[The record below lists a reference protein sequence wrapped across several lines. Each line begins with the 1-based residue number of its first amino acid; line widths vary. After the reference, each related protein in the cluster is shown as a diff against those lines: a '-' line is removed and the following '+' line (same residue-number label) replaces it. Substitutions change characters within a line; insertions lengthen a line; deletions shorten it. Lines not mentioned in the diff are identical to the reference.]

1 MYILLSI
8 SCIGALFVTAILLR
22 IYASWKN
29 TPWYAFVGTA
39 VGWFAAMT
47 VTFMVPADFATTYI
61 GTSDVAGK
69 KFMLFVT
76 WKIIYWTC
84 FCLTWIISPFLQ
96 DYAESG
102 GFTVWERT
110 RASIRNNLLFYGLEA
125 SLAIIV
131 VIFLLVRAEFTS
143 GQIINSAAALANVA
157 GLILMLLLSGYGLVD
172 IPRRFWRA
180 AQRTQL
186 IRQCQ
191 YEAAEIMQARAAA
204 EEEMEEA
211 IKALEKV
218 RSLLSPRDAELMSLA
233 SAISAKLPQTT
244 IDDIETSRKAQR
256 PRRSAQRPSRE
267 EPVMPFSLRNLM
279 ARIQGE
285 DSAAA
290 AEVKRDK
297 HTDYESNGHVTRK
310 DMIALNRRVMMAV
323 AGKARQD
330 FFWEELRQRYFR
342 LQDEVQ
348 AAGGNSTKLRLYASS
363 LQAPRTG
370 RFGPMLDKLEWY
382 WRVRFIPILYR
393 IAAVFFALLS
403 IAIVWS
409 ETTIVFTSPD
419 LSFLSLIAKTSPALS
434 ETAVQFIVM
443 IPICYLFACST
454 HTLFHLRIAR
464 FFALFHHGH
473 SSAKSLLFSAAYIGR
488 LAAPLSYNVLNLG
501 RLVYPSP
508 TVQTAFAKAVG
519 DMSSVFAVLG
529 SSFQYYASAALIVI
543 CLLTLFN
550 VGARLSNSFT
560 CCAPCQEFMFS
571 DDFYDDKIEEGRHAL
586 DAERRAIERQSSRRR
601 EHTTELLP
609 LKRHEQHTLAQEET
623 ISNDNVPLLDSRTLL
638 NDNTAP
644 AFPSLRI
651 EGTIPHKWK
660 R

>member
-1 MYILLSI
+1 MILH
-8 SCIGALFVTAILLR
+8 
-22 IYASWKN
+22 
-29 TPWYAFVGTA
+29 
-39 VGWFAAMT
+39 
-47 VTFMVPADFATTYI
+47 
-61 GTSDVAGK
+61 
-69 KFMLFVT
+69 
-76 WKIIYWTC
+76 
-84 FCLTWIISPFLQ
+84 
-96 DYAESG
+96 
-102 GFTVWERT
+102 
-110 RASIRNNLLFYGLEA
+110 
-125 SLAIIV
+125 V
-131 VIFLLVRAEFTS
+131 VHR
-143 GQIINSAAALANVA
+143 
-157 GLILMLLLSGYGLVD
+157 
-172 IPRRFWRA
+172 
-180 AQRTQL
+180 
-186 IRQCQ
+186 
-191 YEAAEIMQARAAA
+191 
-204 EEEMEEA
+204 
-211 IKALEKV
+211 
-218 RSLLSPRDAELMSLA
+218 
-233 SAISAKLPQTT
+233 
-244 IDDIETSRKAQR
+244 
-256 PRRSAQRPSRE
+256 
-267 EPVMPFSLRNLM
+267 
-279 ARIQGE
+279 
-285 DSAAA
+285 
-290 AEVKRDK
+290 
-297 HTDYESNGHVTRK
+297 
-310 DMIALNRRVMMAV
+310 
-323 AGKARQD
+323 
-330 FFWEELRQRYFR
+330 
-342 LQDEVQ
+342 
-348 AAGGNSTKLRLYASS
+348 LRLYASS

-403 IAIVWS
+403 VAIVWS

-586 DAERRAIERQSSRRR
+586 DAGMIISHYIHTLKKYILLVHSLQLYCLALMLMFAAERRAIERQSSRRR

-609 LKRHEQHTLAQEET
+609 LKRHEERTLAQEEI